1 MNKQL
6 HIFRYLVLDFFSA
19 TLAWIIFNLFRKKV
33 IESAV
38 YGGEVHLEITKSLIF
53 STLIISI
60 FWLIAYYFSGYYYNI
75 YRKSRIQEL
84 LQTFFVSLIGSTLL
98 FFFLILD
105 VVILNYHDYYYS
117 LTILFISHFT
127 ITYLPRLSITS
138 RTIKQI
144 RKGTIGFNT
153 LIIGS
158 NTKALEL
165 IKSYTSKNLWGGYK
179 FVGFVDV
186 NNGISEEIKTI
197 CPYLGKLDKI
207 EEIVL
212 KKDIK
217 EVIIAVE
224 SHEHKELE
232 IILRKIQFCDVS
244 IKIIPDLYEI
254 MIGKTELSLI
264 EATPLLLV
272 SSHIVPIWEQ
282 NAKLLIDKFFSLT
295 FLIVFSPLFL
305 IIAIFVK
312 FSSKGPIIY
321 SQKRVGLNGKEF
333 NIYKFR
339 SMFVDAEKNGPELS
353 TINDKRITSIGLFL
367 RQTRLDEIPQFF
379 NVLIGD
385 MSLVGPRPER
395 RFYIEQILEKAPEY
409 MMLLRT
415 RPGITSLGQVKYGY
429 AENIDQM
436 LNRLKYDIIYMKNM
450 SLYFDL
456 KILIYTI
463 LVIFKR
469 NGR

>member
-1 MNKQL
+1 MNKRL
-6 HIFRYLVLDFFSA
+6 HTFRYIVLDFSSA
-19 TLAWIIFNLFRKKV
+19 TLTWIIFNFFRKKV

-38 YGGEVHLEITKSLIF
+38 FGVSVNLEFTKSLLF
-53 STLIISI
+53 STIVISI

-75 YRKSRIQEL
+75 YRKSRIQEF
-84 LQTFFVSLIGSTLL
+84 LQTFVISLIGNTFL

-105 VVILNYHDYYYS
+105 DIISNYHDYYYS
-117 LTILFISHFT
+117 FTILFITHFT
-127 ITYLPRLSITS
+127 ITYIPRLIITS
-138 RTIKQI
+138 LTIRKI

-153 LIIGS
+153 IIIGS
-158 NTKALEL
+158 SSKALEV
-165 IKSYTSKNLWGGYK
+165 IKSFTSKNLWGGYR

-186 NNGISEEIKTI
+186 NNGISEELKSF

-212 KKDIK
+212 QKGVE

-232 IILRKIQFCDVS
+232 KILRKIQFCDVS
-244 IKIIPDLYEI
+244 IKIIPDLFEI

-272 SSHIVPIWEQ
+272 SAHLMPVWEQ
-282 NAKLLIDKFFSLT
+282 NAKALIDKIFSLS
-295 FLIVFSPLFL
+295 FLILFSPLFVTV
-305 IIAIFVK
+305 AICVK
-312 FSSKGPIIY
+312 LSSNGPIIY
-321 SQKRVGLNGKEF
+321 RQKRVGLNGKEF
-333 NIYKFR
+333 NIFKFR

-353 TINDKRITSIGLFL
+353 TLNDKRVTKIGLFL
-367 RQTRLDEIPQFF
+367 RKTRLDEIPQFF
-379 NVLIGD
+379 NVLKGD
-385 MSLVGPRPER
+385 MSIIGPRPER

-429 AENIDQM
+429 AENIEQM

-463 LVIFKR
+463 LILFKR